1 MSLLLTLWVGGSGGG
16 CCVDER
22 RRGWGGVGSRLEGVP
37 RSQIPALARQRR
49 WGRGG
54 GGQKKRDGIQIQQY
68 GCTLQILLE
77 FGGSRV
83 KHQGEAIRL
92 AESEPPDSSPFKRP
106 HFWSRRGWG
115 AGKGIAECFRP
126 RRRSRRQPHLRLT
139 CFKSATLMA

>member
-1 MSLLLTLWVGGSGGG
+1 M
-16 CCVDER
+16 
-22 RRGWGGVGSRLEGVP
+22 GSRLEGGV
-37 RSQIPALARQRR
+37 QIPDPSIGQTAKVGA
-49 WGRGG
+49 GG
-54 GGQKKRDGIQIQQY
+54 GGEKKRDEIQIQQY
-68 GCTLQILLE
+68 GCTLQIRLE

-115 AGKGIAECFRP
+115 AGKGTAECFRP